1 MRWSTDNIRQSFL
14 DFFKERGHQIV
25 PSASLIPKGD
35 PTLLFT
41 NAGMVPFKDYFLGI
55 RTPQA
60 RRVAD
65 CQKCLRISGKHN
77 DLEAVG
83 RDTYHHTFFEMLGN
97 WSFGDYYK
105 EAAIPWHWELITKVW
120 KIPAARLWA
129 TIYTDDDEAEAVWK
143 KIPDL
148 PAGRILRF
156 EKENFWEMGDTGPCG
171 PCSEIHFDRGEGACK
186 GATHQEKGSQCAVN
200 VEGCERFVELGNLVF
215 IQYNRDSNGKLTPL
229 PMKHVDT
236 GSGLERIAAAVQSL
250 ETGKLLGNYD
260 IDLFRAIIE
269 RIDQIVSTVGNGRH
283 YEDDPEFDVSYRAIA
298 DHARAMTFLIGD

>member
-1 MRWSTDNIRQSFL
+1 MISSRNGNI
-14 DFFKERGHQIV
+14 EIV

-35 PTLLFT
+35 ATLLFT

-55 RTPQA
+55 RTPAA
-60 RRVAD
+60 RRVVD

-120 KIPAARLWA
+120 KIPADRLWA

-148 PAGRILRF
+148 LPGRILRF
-156 EKENFWEMGDTGPCG
+156 EKENFWEMGDTGPMRSVLG
-171 PCSEIHFDRGEGACK
+171 DPLRSRRGRVQGRDASDRDRNARSTSK
-186 GATHQEKGSQCAVN
+186 DASASSSSATWFSSSTTA
-200 VEGCERFVELGNLVF
+200 
-215 IQYNRDSNGKLTPL
+215 TP
-229 PMKHVDT
+229 
-236 GSGLERIAAAVQSL
+236 
-250 ETGKLLGNYD
+250 
-260 IDLFRAIIE
+260 RA
-269 RIDQIVSTVGNGRH
+269 S
-283 YEDDPEFDVSYRAIA
+283 
-298 DHARAMTFLIGD
+298 